1 MANSTWLTVK
11 VKKMERGYFMNY
23 KLINQWLREHDIILE
38 ESFTDALSL
47 MVKKYKKTIIYIQ

>member
-1 MANSTWLTVK
+1 
-11 VKKMERGYFMNY
+11 MNY